1 MANRKRQI
9 GIQRAIGITPEA
21 ITLAYLMRAL
31 FYAIIAAA
39 LAGLIFTNVVMPLEA
54 KYPFHFPLGDV
65 YLIVTPAGMMRIVLI
80 LLGAA
85 IIAAFIPVRAVV
97 RIKILDAIWG

>member
-1 MANRKRQI
+1 MFS
-9 GIQRAIGITPEA
+9 
-21 ITLAYLMRAL
+21 LACSSLGPYFHL
-31 FYAIIAAA
+31 
-39 LAGLIFTNVVMPLEA
+39 VPLEA
-54 KYPFHFPLGDV
+54 QHPFHFPLGDV
-65 YLIVTPAGMMRIVLI
+65 CLVATPADIMRTALI